1 MGMSYQ
7 EKRTL
12 ASIVTGVL
20 VVAAY
25 CINAFGKIQSQT
37 ADQNDLKFWSTTMLI
52 FIGIGV
58 AAVIVVQIVFHILFS
73 ISIAVKERN
82 CNDKEIEKR
91 VEAAV
96 KEDEMDKLIELKSMR
111 LGFSICG
118 AGFIAALIS
127 LALNSSAAV
136 MLNILFLSFSLG
148 SLLEGV
154 MSLHYYRAGVKNA

>member
-1 MGMSYQ
+1 MSYQ

-12 ASIVTGVL
+12 TSILTGVI

-25 CINAFGKIQSQT
+25 CIFAFGRIQTQA
-37 ADQNDLKFWSTTMLI
+37 ADPNDLKFWGTTMLV

-58 AAVIVVQIVFHILFS
+58 AAAIVIQIIFHILLS
-73 ISIAVKERN
+73 VSIAVKEGT
-82 CNDKEIEKR
+82 DKEIEKK

-96 KEDEMDKLIELKSMR
+96 VEDEMDKLIELKSMR
-111 LGFSICG
+111 LGFGICG

-127 LALNSSAAV
+127 LVLSFPAAV

-154 MSLHYYRAGVKNA
+154 LSLHYYRTGVKNG

>member
-1 MGMSYQ
+1 MSYQ

-12 ASIVTGVL
+12 TGIVTGML

-25 CINAFGKIQSQT
+25 LIYVTGKYQSQ
-37 ADQNDLKFWSTTMLI
+37 AAGLNDLKFWAETMLV

-58 AAVIVVQIVFHILFS
+58 AVVIAVQIIFHILLS
-73 ISIAVKERN
+73 ISIAVKEGT
-82 CNDKEIEKR
+82 DKGIEKK

-96 KEDEMDKLIELKSMR
+96 VEDEMDKLIELKSMR

-118 AGFIAALIS
+118 AGFIGALVS
-127 LALNSSAAV
+127 LALNCPAAI

-148 SLLEGV
+148 SLSEGLL
-154 MSLHYYRAGVKNA
+154 SLHYYRAGVKNG